1 MVYWS
6 ILGVILSVYTK
17 LQFMLT
23 TTEPLMLLVW
33 SGLDCITAAGA
44 AKALGLLTAVFWI
57 CISQWC
63 CLCYASN
70 CAQHAHISS
79 LGVENRCELSL
90 NNSLDDK
97 MFLGFFCKSVFFCVG
112 SLRDEQLQWFCSLCS
127 LWNEGGEREW
137 RGGVTHLP
145 PTQCKFSTSVHF
157 V

>member
-97 MFLGFFCKSVFFCVG
+97 CSWVSFARLYFFVLDHWGMNSCSGFAHCAVCGMKVVRG
-112 SLRDEQLQWFCSLCS
+112 S
-127 LWNEGGEREW
+127 EGG
-137 RGGVTHLP
+137 GNTPASNTV
-145 PTQCKFSTSVHF
+145 
-157 V
+157 